1 MDKFALSFHIRLIT
15 VQYTGQN
22 SCVSSGIKKS
32 IHLPA
37 VLPLHTCH
45 TQLMCTQKWP
55 KWRAGFSGKRSS
67 NFATRCTTA
76 VQNSAFLWMVWR
88 CMMIKK
94 ILEIF
99 LDLSLLWK
107 KLTHLTFCWVW
118 GRRRRRPWWWR
129 RWPGWWRRRG
139 GRSRRQA
146 RRRNLSKARRLA
158 PAKPFFSSTNF
169 NFLTLKSKVSL

>member
-1 MDKFALSFHIRLIT
+1 MDKFAQSFHNRVIT
-15 VQYTGQN
+15 VRYTGQN
-22 SCVSSGIKKS
+22 SCVPSGMRKS
-32 IHLPA
+32 MHLPA
-37 VLPLHTCH
+37 MLPLHTCH

-107 KLTHLTFCWVW
+107 RKLTHLTFWWVW

-139 GRSRRQA
+139 GRSRRPA
-146 RRRNLSKARRLA
+146 RRRSLSKARQLA
-158 PAKPFFSSTNF
+158 PAKPCLSSTNF
-169 NFLTLKSKVSL
+169 NF